1 MHSRCGTS
9 AAPRTGVT
17 CVFALVLT
25 GAVWFPAAPVR
36 AVGPTVVESK
46 LACGARLFVSEQRN
60 LPIVVIRILVDAGG
74 RLDPKDQE
82 GLANLT
88 AVLLTEGTKTRSATE
103 ISETI
108 DFLGGSL
115 SSWAETDYAAVALR
129 VLSKDIDVGTD
140 LLADVLL
147 HPAFS
152 GPDLERRR
160 ETIVAGIRNARDNPT
175 QVAQKAFRRAVFEG
189 EPYGHPV
196 DGTEDSVRRI
206 TRAEVK
212 SFYERNYGSAR
223 ALIVVVGD
231 VSSAEVEHLLDHKLA
246 AWKQGGERTFV
257 YPPAPRAQAR
267 TLRVDKR
274 VTQAAIIL
282 GHDGVA
288 RDNPDIEAL
297 SVMNYI
303 LGSGGF
309 SSRLTESI
317 RMQAG
322 LAYSVGSSF
331 AMYKSRGSFQIV
343 MQTKN
348 RSVGEAVARA
358 KKELERI
365 RNEPV
370 ADQELDEARRYLTG
384 SFPLS
389 LDTLGEVAD
398 FISAVAFYNLG
409 WDYADRYLER
419 VRAVTREDVQRV
431 ARQYL
436 HPDALLEVVV
446 ADLDQIGEG
455 NGEGQ
460 GR

>member
-1 MHSRCGTS
+1 MHARRGTR
-9 AAPRTGVT
+9 AAPRAVVARI
-17 CVFALVLT
+17 CALVLV
-25 GAVWFPAAPVR
+25 GAVSFPPAPVR
-36 AVGPTVVESK
+36 ALGPAVVESK

-60 LPIVVIRILVDAGG
+60 LPIVVMRVLVDAGG
-74 RLDPKDQE
+74 RLDPTDRA
-82 GLANLT
+82 GLAHLT
-88 AVLLTEGTKTRSATE
+88 AALLTEGTTTRSATD
-103 ISETI
+103 ISEAI

-129 VLSKDIDVGTD
+129 VLSKDIDLGTD

-147 HPAFS
+147 RPAFS
-152 GPDLERRR
+152 GSEIERRR
-160 ETIVAGIRNARDNPT
+160 ETVLAGIRNARDNPM
-175 QVAQKAFRRAVFEG
+175 QVAQKAFRRTVFEG

-196 DGTEDSVRRI
+196 EGTEESVRRI
-206 TRAEVK
+206 TGAEVR
-212 SFYERNYGSAR
+212 SFYGRHYGSAR

-231 VSSAEVEHLLDHKLA
+231 VSSAEVKHILNRKLA
-246 AWKQGGERTFV
+246 SWKEGGESTFV
-257 YPPAPRAQAR
+257 YPPSRATVAR
-267 TLRVDKR
+267 TLRVDKP
-274 VTQAAIIL
+274 VTQAAIVL

-288 RDNPDIEAL
+288 RDNPDFEAL

-309 SSRLTESI
+309 SSRLTDSI
-317 RMQAG
+317 RIHAG

-331 AMYKSRGSFQIV
+331 AMYKSTGSFQVV

-348 RSVGEAVARA
+348 RSVGEAIARA
-358 KKELERI
+358 KQELNRI

-370 ADQELDEARRYLTG
+370 TEQELDEARRYLTG
-384 SFPLS
+384 SFPLG

-398 FISAVAFYNLG
+398 FVSAVAFYGLG

-419 VRAVTREDVQRV
+419 VRAVTQEDVQRV

-446 ADLDQIGEG
+446 AKLDQVGEKRADV
-455 NGEGQ
+455 EGH
-460 GR
+460 